1 MVETLFHKEQSFC
14 YIVLFALTAIGVVT
28 DAVPIQISITLH
40 SMLIIALGSFKSLE
54 EMIKQ
59 IKKIHIDKEA
69 GSSNIEKMN
78 FNDAWQ
84 FPIVAG
90 ITLCGLYYAME
101 YFGKDAVNYF
111 LMVYIAMGGSQGVK
125 AMLESFFGNAFA
137 AYDKDLLI
145 DINVKL
151 IGLELQVT
159 LFDLF
164 CLMISGIQMILYV
177 WSKNWVYNNILCLI
191 FCTHALQSMFIG
203 NFKNGFMLLTLLFFY
218 DIFFVFGTDV
228 MLTVAKG
235 IDAPIKLLFPKD
247 YTKEGKAAF
256 SILGL
261 GDIVIPGIFVSLC
274 LRFDFLKSIKVEYLD
289 QLIKADA
296 KGTAKED
303 PMSYLVKMAVNCDK
317 SYFKAVNIGYLLA
330 MICTIVV
337 MLVFEHGQPALLYL
351 VPGCIISVLTTA
363 CMRGEYSKMMEHDEE
378 AYITN
383 PDDEDSD
390 EDDKKKK

>member
-1 MVETLFHKEQSFC
+1 
-14 YIVLFALTAIGVVT
+14 LFALTAIGVVT

-59 IKKIHIDKEA
+59 MKKIHIDKEA